1 MSTTISPVTSANQ
14 ALISKLNTINLL
26 RAQKIAS
33 KIVDEQNALQTL
45 INLRSMEAQTL
56 LANYVT
62 ATNTFLGNLS
72 S

>member
-62 ATNTFLGNLS
+62 ATNTFLVIT
-72 S
+72 

>member
-62 ATNTFLGNLS
+62 ATNTFLVT
-72 S
+72 

>member
-14 ALISKLNTINLL
+14 SLISKLNTINLL

-45 INLRSMEAQTL
+45 INLRSIEAQTL

-62 ATNTFLGNLS
+62 ATNTFLGT
-72 S
+72 